1 MRISDWSSDVCSSDL
16 FARTAE
22 HFAQRG
28 GFGFGGATSALA
40 IFVDDRSS
48 RRGTLDGGFDTRS
61 GFTGSFTGFGR
72 RGSVRSEEH
81 TSELQSLMRNSYA
94 VFCLKKKNKTHKNTR
109 K

>member
-72 RGSVRSEEH
+72 RGSVGLAGPGFVGFPRDRSVVWG
-81 TSELQSLMRNSYA
+81 R
-94 VFCLKKKNKTHKNTR
+94 KTAA
-109 K
+109 